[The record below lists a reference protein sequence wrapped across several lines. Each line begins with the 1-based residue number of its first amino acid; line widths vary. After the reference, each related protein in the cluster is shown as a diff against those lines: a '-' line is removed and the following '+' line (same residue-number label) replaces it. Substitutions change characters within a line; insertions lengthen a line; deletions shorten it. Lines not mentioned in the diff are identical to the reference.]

1 MTNTEYADR
10 LKDITDRAMA
20 RLAAAYVD
28 DPEND
33 LDDMPLGPLD
43 HKHRGYDS

>member
-20 RLAAAYVD
+20 RLAAAYAD

-33 LDDMPLGPLD
+33 LDDMPLGALD
-43 HKHRGYDS
+43 VAHYGYDG